1 MSLFRRHWD
10 GQPVRKVGVAV
21 STLVQ
26 DDEYQLML
34 FDERPKYQ
42 ALEKATDEIKRK
54 YGESAILRAI
64 SLTSAGL
71 ARDRSGKIGGHYK

>member
-1 MSLFRRHWD
+1 
-10 GQPVRKVGVAV
+10 
-21 STLVQ
+21 
-26 DDEYQLML
+26 ML

>member
-1 MSLFRRHWD
+1 M
-10 GQPVRKVGVAV
+10 RKVGVSLSA
-21 STLVQ
+21 LVQ

-54 YGESAILRAI
+54 YGDAAILRAV
-64 SLTSAGL
+64 SLTPPGQ
-71 ARDRSGKIGGHYK
+71 ARDRSGKIGGHYR